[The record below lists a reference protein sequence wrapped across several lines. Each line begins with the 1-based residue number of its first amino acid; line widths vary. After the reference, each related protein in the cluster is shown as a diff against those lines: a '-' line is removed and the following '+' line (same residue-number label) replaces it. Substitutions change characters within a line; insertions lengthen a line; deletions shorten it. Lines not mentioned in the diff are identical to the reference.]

1 MQRFKNILLV
11 LDPEVESIA
20 TLNKAVS
27 LAESNSARL
36 TLISVVERHPK
47 LRNYLE
53 KPSPSGIQAITSER
67 RVRQYCRRSA

>member
-20 TLNKAVS
+20 TLNKVVS
-27 LAESNSARL
+27 LAESNDARL

-53 KPSPSGIQAITSER
+53 KPSPSVIQAITSER
-67 RVRQYCRRSA
+67 RAWLEQ